1 MLAPAPIL
9 WAAAWAPQP
18 SRGSSPQPSSGAQ
31 RWPPSAH
38 IAGQLQDKTVAVSYL
53 TTKGNSLA
61 FLLSVSLTPSCSW
74 ASLPS
79 MPDHSVTGY
88 RCWAVPVRISP
99 SNPSPFS
106 TLEKPRMRNGSLEVM
121 FLAQVVCFFSWDV
134 FPCAGGL
141 VSASSFRKKCRHIT
155 CIIVVPKVGWFYL
168 VCKTPIYTQSRGVL
182 LPFTFVQR
190 WGQGGNPQ
198 S

>member
-1 MLAPAPIL
+1 M
-9 WAAAWAPQP
+9 
-18 SRGSSPQPSSGAQ
+18 
-31 RWPPSAH
+31 
-38 IAGQLQDKTVAVSYL
+38 
-53 TTKGNSLA
+53 
-61 FLLSVSLTPSCSW
+61 
-74 ASLPS
+74 
-79 MPDHSVTGY
+79 
-88 RCWAVPVRISP
+88 RISP

-168 VCKTPIYTQSRGVL
+168 VCKTPIYAQSRGVL
-182 LPFTFVQR
+182 LPFTVVQR
-190 WGQGGNPQ
+190 WGQGVTHKASTPYTVTGKQLIQFRFTHLVSKVLSPNFYW
-198 S
+198 